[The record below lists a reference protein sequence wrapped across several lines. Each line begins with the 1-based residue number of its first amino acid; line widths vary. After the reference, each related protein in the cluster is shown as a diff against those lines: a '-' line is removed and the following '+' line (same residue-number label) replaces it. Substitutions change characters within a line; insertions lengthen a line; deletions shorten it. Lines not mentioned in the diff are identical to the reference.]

1 MRTPDTVA
9 GILDPY
15 ENQFELWNNNGNEY
29 ESGSPVPAVGMAASY
44 SVQLVGPPDAKRM
57 FLQVQDGRITN
68 LMALQ
73 PLGGRSV
80 FDPRGRYLGRGGQ
93 ELEPMNMVSDSK
105 PPDIVTAVKQMTE
118 EFPPDVHQAAEEM
131 RGPAQVPIEE
141 RSIGQLISEMKA
153 LGAEPPEP
161 DPHPYPDLDFLTHRF
176 HLRSELEVVLG
187 LPEDLTQEEA
197 ERMVLWIRAL
207 PFDKS
212 EK

>member
-1 MRTPDTVA
+1 VKTPDTVA

-15 ENQFELWNNNGNEY
+15 GNQFELWNNNGSEY
-29 ESGSPVPAVGMAASY
+29 EAGALVPAVGMAASY
-44 SVQLVGPPDAKRM
+44 SVQLVGPPDARRT

-93 ELEPMNMVSDSK
+93 ELEPMRMASNPK
-105 PPDIVTAVKQMTE
+105 PPDIITAVKRMTE
-118 EFPPDVHQAAEEM
+118 ELPSDVPQAVEQV
-131 RGPAQVPIEE
+131 RDPGQVPIEE

-153 LGAEPPEP
+153 LDAEPPKP
-161 DPHPYPDLDFLTHRF
+161 APHPYPDFDFLTHRF
-176 HLRSELEVVLG
+176 HLRSEFEVALQ

-197 ERMVLWIRAL
+197 ERMALWIQAL